1 MTTKLTDKQI
11 EVLGYAVACPKCL
24 AHMLFPVH
32 AYGDKL
38 ELPANAGMCCE
49 AQDNEGKAC
58 GWTGS
63 VREAVESMLKRAG
76 VEVVEP
82 GRFVD
87 LAEEVDMLRQS
98 LKDARRAL
106 AMTRGEEWPDDWH
119 YDDGTLDWWSPT
131 WSAVIRRV
139 EADNGGILWDMRVP
153 YPQGWVSVTPM
164 PFPDP
169 LAALRAFEAG
179 GF

>member
-1 MTTKLTDKQI
+1 MTAKLTDKQVDI
-11 EVLGYAVACPKCL
+11 LWDNFVCPKCGS
-24 AHMLFPVH
+24 
-32 AYGDKL
+32 GD
-38 ELPANAGMCCE
+38 GMDNRDKRYFCLNEDRTLCWEGTTRDLIE
-49 AQDNEGKAC
+49 AA
-58 GWTGS
+58 
-63 VREAVESMLKRAG
+63 MKRAG
-76 VEVVEP
+76 VEIMEP
-82 GRFVD
+82 RRSDD
-87 LAEEVDMLRQS
+87 LTEEVDMLRQS

-119 YDDGTLDWWSPT
+119 YDEGALGWWSPT
-131 WSAVIRRV
+131 WSAVIKRV